1 MVPCPRA
8 AAFVHQ
14 EARSVRLEERVVF
27 KNFSSRHIF
36 NLFVLPLGIM
46 VFLLTPDGEFRQL
59 PCPGTITIGRNDDNN
74 IVERHRTVSG
84 NHCKIIVEPIA
95 GIKNKVQMWLEDCK
109 SMNGTYVGASPLE
122 IEKVIGRTAIHTNWY
137 FRIGHLTKYFQ
148 IVEHIPLDAD
158 IVVPELTILPKDGK
172 GRMGTRTMG
181 ASVDLVPPE
190 IKASTLPKLDIP
202 PKPASSI
209 DGRPGGTVHFA
220 EESPVVVGGGSS
232 SDSVLPALAGTA
244 DVGAKAAEGLRP
256 LPQLASAEAKS
267 YTNPPSS
274 QSNSAKGTAFGA
286 LKLPAFRVYDK
297 LKEGS
302 LLKYLDLLDQWKDQL
317 ISIKDHILKG
327 NADLDRYMKAI
338 LAKSYRAKQS
348 KKGRY
353 QGRYLY
359 LANPKVVDKDRD
371 AKESKGDTPRETLLA
386 ELVAESMS
394 RQLGSEGGVYDCTEG
409 VLNGLH
415 ELLTHCFLGAQ
426 IGPTFVENMSDENKE
441 LDFLLQNELL
451 TVLQSCILSAQS
463 LQSSALISSIT
474 EYYRQ
479 RENPCEMASIVEECV
494 TIMRRVAAF
503 IVKSDEIVN
512 EEFSVGEYYEV
523 VLMCVSTVVEE
534 FYDAYTVLLTLS
546 AEAEQA
552 TVTHSHANKGS
563 KQVHSTRLVD
573 SYNEEVEEMRQMKY
587 DADLLSLLERVR
599 EQEAGLISEKF
610 KRYDVYVFNVNERPI

>member
-1 MVPCPRA
+1 
-8 AAFVHQ
+8 
-14 EARSVRLEERVVF
+14 
-27 KNFSSRHIF
+27 
-36 NLFVLPLGIM
+36 M

-59 PCPGTITIGRNDDNN
+59 PCPGTVTIGRDEDNN

-84 NHCKIIVEPIA
+84 KHCKIILEPIA
-95 GIKNKVQMWLEDCK
+95 GVKSKVQMWLEDSK
-109 SMNGTYVGASPLE
+109 SMNGTYVGPSPLE
-122 IEKVIGRTAIHTNWY
+122 IEKVIGRAAIHINWY

-158 IVVPELTILPKDGK
+158 IIVPELTILPKDGK

-181 ASVDLVPPE
+181 ASVDLVLPE
-190 IKASTLPKLDIP
+190 IKTSTLPKLDIP
-202 PKPASSI
+202 AKPANNE
-209 DGRPGGTVHFA
+209 GKAGGTVHFA
-220 EESPVVVGGGSS
+220 EENPVVVGNSVDG
-232 SDSVLPALAGTA
+232 VLPVLTGAIDPGSKTA
-244 DVGAKAAEGLRP
+244 EGVRPFPQLPSTEAKAYSNP
-256 LPQLASAEAKS
+256 SSVQ
-267 YTNPPSS
+267 TNPP
-274 QSNSAKGTAFGA
+274 KGTAFGA
-286 LKLPAFRVYDK
+286 LKLPTFRVYDK

-302 LLKYLDLLDQWKDQL
+302 LLKYLDLLDQWKEQL
-317 ISIKDHILKG
+317 FSIKDHILKG
-327 NADLDRYMKAI
+327 NSDLDRYIKAI

-359 LANPKVVDKDRD
+359 LANPKVVDKVRD
-371 AKESKGDTPRETLLA
+371 GNSVKGDTPRETLLA

-394 RQLGSEGGVYDCTEG
+394 RQLEVEGGVYECSER

-426 IGPTFVENMSDENKE
+426 IGPTFVQNMSDENKE

-451 TVLQSCILSAQS
+451 TVLQACIHSAQS
-463 LQSSALISSIT
+463 LQSSPLISSIT
-474 EYYRQ
+474 EYYRK
-479 RENPCEMASIVEECV
+479 RENPCEMVSIVEECV
-494 TIMRRVAAF
+494 TIMQRIAAF

-523 VLMCVSTVVEE
+523 VLMCISTVVEE
-534 FYDAYTVLLTLS
+534 IYDVYTVLLTLA

-552 TVTHSHANKGS
+552 AVTHTHTNKGS
-563 KQVHSTRLVD
+563 KQVHSTRLMD

-610 KRYDVYVFNVNERPI
+610 KR